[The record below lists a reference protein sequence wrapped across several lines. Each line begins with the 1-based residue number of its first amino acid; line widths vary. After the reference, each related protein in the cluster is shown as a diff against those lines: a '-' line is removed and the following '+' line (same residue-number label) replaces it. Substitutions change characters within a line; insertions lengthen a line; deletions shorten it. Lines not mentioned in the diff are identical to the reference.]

1 MRNEKNLI
9 PNSERTPEERR
20 RNAAKAGRA
29 SGKARRARKTLRENM
44 ELLLSLPVNTKYQK
58 ALTTLGVDE
67 EDADNAM
74 LVTAALF
81 KSAIS
86 GDVSAIKELRN
97 LVGEDLQQ
105 YNTVLEDDPITKSL
119 KEEFEK

>member
-29 SGKARRARKTLRENM
+29 SGEARRARKTLRENM
-44 ELLLSLPVNTKYQK
+44 ELLLSLPVSDRQK
-58 ALTTLGVDE
+58 GKLKNLGIEEVDM
-67 EDADNAM
+67 DNRM

-81 KSAIS
+81 QRAVA

-105 YNTVLEDDPITKSL
+105 YNTGFEDDPITKSL

>member
-1 MRNEKNLI
+1 MKNLI
-9 PNSERTPEERR
+9 PFNERTEEEQKKI
-20 RNAAKAGRA
+20 ASKGEKA
-29 SGKARRARKTLRENM
+29 SGVARRARKTLRENM

-58 ALTTLGVDE
+58 ALATLGVNKE
-67 EDADNAM
+67 NADNAM

>member
-1 MRNEKNLI
+1 M
-9 PNSERTPEERR
+9 
-20 RNAAKAGRA
+20 
-29 SGKARRARKTLRENM
+29 
-44 ELLLSLPVNTKYQK
+44 
-58 ALTTLGVDE
+58 
-67 EDADNAM
+67 DNRM

-81 KSAIS
+81 QRAVA

>member
-29 SGKARRARKTLRENM
+29 SGEARRARKTLRENM
-44 ELLLSLPVNTKYQK
+44 ELLLSLPVSDRQK
-58 ALTTLGVDE
+58 GKLKNLGIEEVDM
-67 EDADNAM
+67 DNRM

-81 KSAIS
+81 QRAVA

>member
-29 SGKARRARKTLRENM
+29 SGEARRARKTLRENM
-44 ELLLSLPVNTKYQK
+44 ELLLSLPVSDRQK
-58 ALTTLGVDE
+58 GKLKNLGIEEVDM
-67 EDADNAM
+67 DNRM

-81 KSAIS
+81 QRAVA

-97 LVGEDLQQ
+97 LVGEDIQQ

>member
-1 MRNEKNLI
+1 MKKNLI

-29 SGKARRARKTLRENM
+29 SGEARRARKTLRENM
-44 ELLLSLPVNTKYQK
+44 ELLLSLPVSDRQK
-58 ALTTLGVDE
+58 GKLKNLGIEEVDM
-67 EDADNAM
+67 DNRM

-81 KSAIS
+81 QRAVA